1 MPPQTSL
8 RDANPSDAASA
19 GLERMLAEI
28 RGLAPQIAARVQ
40 EFEAARRTPPD
51 LVETLRSIG
60 VFRIFAPR
68 SHGGLELELP
78 QAAEVIT
85 ALSRIDGSVGWTAM
99 IGSASAMFLPLLPRE
114 TYDWILRDR
123 PDVICAG
130 SIVPAGTAEPAPG
143 GGWRVSGRWPFA
155 SGCQH
160 ADWILGF
167 CVMTRDGRPIPG
179 PGGEAGPP
187 MIRGFAL
194 PARDWQVEDT
204 WHVAGLKGTGSHHV
218 SLHDALVPEENVFDI
233 LAGQPCLRGPLY
245 QAVRQLLPL
254 LHGAFSVGMAEGA
267 LAELIALA
275 CTGRQ
280 QLRAPVPMRES
291 EVFQSDLGRI
301 AAEVRAA
308 RAYLRAQVE
317 SHWRHAL
324 AGTLKDDAL
333 HAEGTQ
339 AGIWI
344 ASTCVRAADACFTLA
359 GGAALYDSSPLQR
372 RMRDQHVAAQH
383 AAVHQ
388 RHYVDAGRVL
398 LERAKAA

>member
-1 MPPQTSL
+1 
-8 RDANPSDAASA
+8 
-19 GLERMLAEI
+19 
-28 RGLAPQIAARVQ
+28 
-40 EFEAARRTPPD
+40 
-51 LVETLRSIG
+51 
-60 VFRIFAPR
+60 
-68 SHGGLELELP
+68 
-78 QAAEVIT
+78 
-85 ALSRIDGSVGWTAM
+85 
-99 IGSASAMFLPLLPRE
+99 
-114 TYDWILRDR
+114 
-123 PDVICAG
+123 
-130 SIVPAGTAEPAPG
+130 
-143 GGWRVSGRWPFA
+143 
-155 SGCQH
+155 
-160 ADWILGF
+160 
-167 CVMTRDGRPIPG
+167 
-179 PGGEAGPP
+179 
-187 MIRGFAL
+187 
-194 PARDWQVEDT
+194 
-204 WHVAGLKGTGSHHV
+204 HV

-344 ASTCVRAADACFTLA
+344 ASTCVRAADACLTLA

>member
-1 MPPQTSL
+1 MRSQITL
-8 RDANPSDAASA
+8 RDANPFGLASA
-19 GLERMLAEI
+19 AAVERMLADI
-28 RGLAPQIAARVQ
+28 RGLAPEITAQAA
-40 EFEAARRTPPD
+40 EFEEARRIPLE

-78 QAAEVIT
+78 KALEVIT
-85 ALSRIDGSVGWTAM
+85 ALSRIEGSVGWDAM
-99 IGSASAMFLPLLPRE
+99 IGSASGLFLPLLPGE
-114 TYDWILRDR
+114 TYDRILRDG
-123 PDVICAG
+123 PNVICAG
-130 SIVPAGTAEPAPG
+130 SIAPVGTAEPAS

-179 PGGEAGPP
+179 PRGEAGPP
-187 MIRGFAL
+187 MVRGFAL

-218 SLHDALVPEENVFDI
+218 SLQDALVPEEQFFDF
-233 LAGQPCLRGPLY
+233 LDGRPCVPGPLY
-245 QAVRQLLPL
+245 PAVRHLLPL

-275 CTGRQ
+275 GTGRQ

-308 RAYLRAQVE
+308 RAYHQAQAQ

-333 HAEGTQ
+333 YAEGTQ

-344 ASTCVRAADACFTLA
+344 ASTCVHAADACFTLA

-372 RMRDQHVAAQH
+372 RLRDMHAAAQH

-388 RHYVDAGRVL
+388 RHYVDAGRML